1 MKLKY
6 RHISA
11 VKAAEKHLDKSND
24 IYLRIEHLANFHLF
38 VYNNYG
44 TYNNHISFYI
54 SWLSLKKKKSQP
66 SKDPT
71 PYSPDSPRNC
81 QYWL

>member
-24 IYLRIEHLANFHLF
+24 KIGRAH
-38 VYNNYG
+38 V
-44 TYNNHISFYI
+44 
-54 SWLSLKKKKSQP
+54 
-66 SKDPT
+66 
-71 PYSPDSPRNC
+71 
-81 QYWL
+81 

>member
-54 SWLSLKKKKSQP
+54 S
-66 SKDPT
+66 
-71 PYSPDSPRNC
+71 
-81 QYWL
+81 